1 MNEMSITITLG
12 ILVFALISFAMEWL
26 PVDFTALIV
35 AILLMV
41 FGIVTPEEGISGFS
55 NPATITVMAMF
66 ILSAGIS
73 RTGAIQV
80 VGDWLLKWGGKTTRQ
95 QTFVM
100 GGLVGS
106 ITAVINNTAVVAV
119 FLPIVE
125 DWCKKQKIPVSRMLM
140 PLSFATI
147 LGGTITLI
155 GTSTNLLAS
164 SVSERLGYGSFGLFQ
179 FTEAGLIKFVVGII
193 YLSLASSWL
202 LPNRNPTNNGSY
214 ESTYQLKDYVSELVI
229 SPRSNLIKESLRSS
243 EIQRKFD
250 IDVLEVIRDGIHFSQ
265 PLADKVLG
273 AGDILLVRGTKEE
286 LLRIRNERGLDIL
299 PDVKFQ
305 DDNLALQLTD
315 NEEGI
320 AEILILSN
328 SRLVGSTLKELRFRQ
343 RYNAT
348 VLAIR
353 RGEEILRDRLG
364 QVPLRFGDLLLVQ
377 GPRESLSGFQTTR
390 ELLVIEQGNREGLRL
405 DKAPIAV
412 AIGLGVIVMAAF
424 NIMPILVSALVG
436 VALMVLTGC
445 LKPGEIYGAVRWDV
459 IFLLAGLI
467 PMGIAM
473 EKSGATAWLAD
484 QLLVVGSNFSG
495 FWVLIFF
502 YFTTTI
508 LTEILSNNASVIL
521 MIPIAVKVAEAL
533 TLNPFAVMFTV
544 TFAASNSFMTPIGY
558 QTNTMVYSPG
568 GYRFRDFTRFGAPLS
583 LIQGIITP
591 FLVIWLYGLEG

>member
-1 MNEMSITITLG
+1 MSIALTLC
-12 ILVFALISFAMEWL
+12 ILILALISFALEWF
-26 PVDFTALIV
+26 PVDFTALVV

-41 FGIVTPEEGISGFS
+41 FGIVTPEEGVSGFS

-73 RTGAIQV
+73 RTGAIQI
-80 VGDWLLKWGGKTTRQ
+80 VGDWLMKWGGNTSQQ

-100 GGLVGS
+100 SGFVGS
-106 ITAVINNTAVVAV
+106 ITAVINNTAVVAI
-119 FLPIVE
+119 FLPIIE
-125 DWCKKQKIPVSRMLM
+125 EWCKKQKIPVSRMLM

-164 SVSERLGYGSFGLFQ
+164 SISEQLGYGTFSLFQ
-179 FTEAGLIKFVVGII
+179 FTEAGIIKFGIGII
-193 YLSLASSWL
+193 YLTFASSWL
-202 LPNRNPTNNGSY
+202 LPNRNPTNNGNSY
-214 ESTYQLKDYVSELVI
+214 EQSYQLKDYVSELVI
-229 SPRSNLIKESLRSS
+229 SPRSNLIKQTLRSS

-250 IDVLEVIRDGIHFSQ
+250 IDVLEIIRDGIHFSQ
-265 PLADKVLG
+265 PLADKVLK

-286 LLRIRNERGLDIL
+286 ILKIRDEKGLDIL
-299 PDVKFQ
+299 PAIKFK
-305 DDNLALQLTD
+305 DDNVASQLTD

-328 SRLVGSTLKELRFRQ
+328 SRLVGSNLKDLRFRQ

-353 RGEEILRDRLG
+353 RGEEVLRDRLG

-405 DKAPIAV
+405 EKASIAV
-412 AIGLGVIVMAAF
+412 AIVFGVIISAAL
-424 NIMPILVSALVG
+424 NLMPILVSALVG
-436 VALMVLTGC
+436 VVLMVLTGC
-445 LKPGEIYGAVRWDV
+445 LKPGEIYGAIRWDV

-473 EKSGATAWLAD
+473 EKSGATTWLAD
-484 QLLVVGSNFSG
+484 KILIVGNNFSG

-502 YFTTTI
+502 YFVTTI

-521 MIPIAVKVAEAL
+521 MIPIAVKVAESL
-533 TLNPFAVMFTV
+533 TINPFAIMFTV

-591 FLVIWLYGLEG
+591 FLVIWLYGL

>member
-1 MNEMSITITLG
+1 MSIALTLC
-12 ILVFALISFAMEWL
+12 ILILALISFALEWF
-26 PVDFTALIV
+26 PVDFTALVV

-73 RTGAIQV
+73 RTGAIQI
-80 VGDWLLKWGGKTTRQ
+80 VGDWLLKWGGNTSQQ

-100 GGLVGS
+100 SGFVGS
-106 ITAVINNTAVVAV
+106 ITAVINNTAVVAI
-119 FLPIVE
+119 FLPIIE
-125 DWCKKQKIPVSRMLM
+125 EWCKKQKIPVSRMLM

-164 SVSERLGYGSFGLFQ
+164 SISEQLGYGTFSLFQ
-179 FTEAGLIKFVVGII
+179 FTEAGIIKFGIGII
-193 YLSLASSWL
+193 YLTFASSWL
-202 LPNRNPTNNGSY
+202 LPNRNPTNNGNSY
-214 ESTYQLKDYVSELVI
+214 EQSYQLKDYVSELVI
-229 SPRSNLIKESLRSS
+229 SPRSNLIKQTLRSS

-250 IDVLEVIRDGIHFSQ
+250 IDVLEIIRDGIHFSQ
-265 PLADKVLG
+265 PLADKVLK

-286 LLRIRNERGLDIL
+286 ILKIRDEKGLDIL
-299 PDVKFQ
+299 PAIKFK
-305 DDNLALQLTD
+305 DDNVASQLTD

-328 SRLVGSTLKELRFRQ
+328 SRLVGSNLKDLRFRQ

-353 RGEEILRDRLG
+353 RGEEVLRDRLG

-405 DKAPIAV
+405 EKASIAV
-412 AIGLGVIVMAAF
+412 AIVFGVIISAAL
-424 NIMPILVSALVG
+424 NLMPILVSALVG
-436 VALMVLTGC
+436 VVLMVLTGC
-445 LKPGEIYGAVRWDV
+445 LKAGEIYGAIRWDV

-473 EKSGATAWLAD
+473 EKSGATTWLAD
-484 QLLVVGSNFSG
+484 KILIVGNNFSG

-502 YFTTTI
+502 YFVTTI

-521 MIPIAVKVAEAL
+521 MIPIAVKVAESL
-533 TLNPFAVMFTV
+533 TINPFAIMFTV

-591 FLVIWLYGLEG
+591 FLVIWLYGL

>member
-1 MNEMSITITLG
+1 MSIALTLA
-12 ILVFALISFAMEWL
+12 ILIFALICFATEWF
-26 PVDFTALIV
+26 PVDFTALLV

-73 RTGAIQV
+73 RTGAIQI
-80 VGDWLLKWGGKTTRQ
+80 VGDWLMKWGGETTQQ

-100 GGLVGS
+100 SGFVGS
-106 ITAVINNTAVVAV
+106 ITAVINNTAVVAI
-119 FLPIVE
+119 FLPIIE
-125 DWCKKQKIPVSRMLM
+125 EWCKKRKIPVSKMLM

-164 SVSERLGYGSFGLFQ
+164 SISDQLGYGKFSLFQ
-179 FTEAGLIKFVVGII
+179 FTEAGIIKFVIGII
-193 YLSLASSWL
+193 YLTFTSSWL
-202 LPNRNPTNNGSY
+202 LPNRNPTNNGNSY
-214 ESTYQLKDYVSELVI
+214 EQSYQLKDYVSELVI
-229 SPRSNLIKESLRSS
+229 SPRSNLVKQTLRSS

-250 IDVLEVIRDGIHFSQ
+250 IDVLEVIRNGTHFSQ
-265 PLADKVLG
+265 PLADKILN

-286 LLRIRNERGLDIL
+286 LLRIRDERGLDIL

-305 DDNLALQLTD
+305 DENLTSQLTD

-328 SRLVGSTLKELRFRQ
+328 SRLVGSTLKDLRFRQ

-353 RGEEILRDRLG
+353 RGEEVLRDRLG
-364 QVPLRFGDLLLVQ
+364 RVPLRFGDLLLVQ

-390 ELLVIEQGNREGLRL
+390 ELLVIERGNREGLRVE
-405 DKAPIAV
+405 KASIAV
-412 AIGLGVIVMAAF
+412 AIVVGVIISAGL
-424 NIMPILVSALVG
+424 NLMPILVSALVG
-436 VALMVLTGC
+436 VVFMVLTGC
-445 LKPGEIYGAVRWDV
+445 LKAGEIYGAIRWDV

-484 QLLVVGSNFSG
+484 KILLVGNNFSG

-502 YFTTTI
+502 YFITTI

-521 MIPIAVKVAEAL
+521 MIPIAVKVAESL
-533 TLNPFAVMFTV
+533 TLNPFAIMFTV

-591 FLVIWLYGLEG
+591 FLVIWLYGL

>member
-1 MNEMSITITLG
+1 MSIALTLC
-12 ILVFALISFAMEWL
+12 ILILALISFALEWF
-26 PVDFTALIV
+26 PVDFTALLV

-41 FGIVTPEEGISGFS
+41 FGIVTPEEGVSGFS

-73 RTGAIQV
+73 RTGAIQI
-80 VGDWLLKWGGKTTRQ
+80 VGDWLLKWGGNTSQQ

-100 GGLVGS
+100 SGFVGS
-106 ITAVINNTAVVAV
+106 ITAVINNTAVVAI
-119 FLPIVE
+119 FLPIIE
-125 DWCKKQKIPVSRMLM
+125 EWCKKQKIPVSRMLM

-164 SVSERLGYGSFGLFQ
+164 SISEQLGYGTFSLFQ
-179 FTEAGLIKFVVGII
+179 FTEAGIIKFGIGII
-193 YLSLASSWL
+193 YLTFASSWL
-202 LPNRNPTNNGSY
+202 LPNRNPTNNGNSY
-214 ESTYQLKDYVSELVI
+214 EQSYQLKDYVSELVI
-229 SPRSNLIKESLRSS
+229 SPRSNLIKQTLRSS

-250 IDVLEVIRDGIHFSQ
+250 IDVLEIIRDGIHFSQ
-265 PLADKVLG
+265 PLADKVLK

-286 LLRIRNERGLDIL
+286 ILKIRDEKGLDIL
-299 PDVKFQ
+299 PAIKFK
-305 DDNLALQLTD
+305 DDNVASQLTD

-328 SRLVGSTLKELRFRQ
+328 SRLVGSNLKDLRFRQ

-353 RGEEILRDRLG
+353 RGEEVLRDRLG

-405 DKAPIAV
+405 EKASIAV
-412 AIGLGVIVMAAF
+412 AIVFGVIISAAL
-424 NIMPILVSALVG
+424 NLMPILVSALVG
-436 VALMVLTGC
+436 VVLMVLTGC
-445 LKPGEIYGAVRWDV
+445 LKPGEIYGAIRWDV

-473 EKSGATAWLAD
+473 EKSGATTWLAD
-484 QLLVVGSNFSG
+484 KILIVGNNFSG

-502 YFTTTI
+502 YFVTTI

-521 MIPIAVKVAEAL
+521 MIPIAVKVAESL
-533 TLNPFAVMFTV
+533 TINPFAIMFTV

-591 FLVIWLYGLEG
+591 FLVIWLYGL

>member
-1 MNEMSITITLG
+1 MSIALTLC
-12 ILVFALISFAMEWL
+12 ILILALISFALEWF
-26 PVDFTALIV
+26 PVDFTALLV

-41 FGIVTPEEGISGFS
+41 FGIVTPEEGVSGFS

-73 RTGAIQV
+73 RTGAIQI
-80 VGDWLLKWGGKTTRQ
+80 VGDWLLKWGGNTSQQ

-100 GGLVGS
+100 SGFVGS
-106 ITAVINNTAVVAV
+106 ITAVINNTAVVAI
-119 FLPIVE
+119 FLPIIE
-125 DWCKKQKIPVSRMLM
+125 EWCKKQKIPVSRMLM

-164 SVSERLGYGSFGLFQ
+164 SISEQLGYGTFSLFQ
-179 FTEAGLIKFVVGII
+179 FTEAGIIKFGIGII
-193 YLSLASSWL
+193 YLTFASSWL
-202 LPNRNPTNNGSY
+202 LPNRNPTNNGNSY
-214 ESTYQLKDYVSELVI
+214 EQSYQLKDYVSELVI
-229 SPRSNLIKESLRSS
+229 SPRSNLIKQTLRSS

-250 IDVLEVIRDGIHFSQ
+250 IDVLEIIRDGIHFSQ
-265 PLADKVLG
+265 PLADKVLK

-286 LLRIRNERGLDIL
+286 ILKIRDEKGLDIL
-299 PDVKFQ
+299 PAIKFK
-305 DDNLALQLTD
+305 DDNVASQLTD

-328 SRLVGSTLKELRFRQ
+328 SRLVGSNLQDLRFRQ

-353 RGEEILRDRLG
+353 RGEEVLRDRLG

-405 DKAPIAV
+405 EKASIAV
-412 AIGLGVIVMAAF
+412 AIVFGVIISAAL
-424 NIMPILVSALVG
+424 NLMPILVSALVG
-436 VALMVLTGC
+436 VVLMVLTGC
-445 LKPGEIYGAVRWDV
+445 LKPGEIYGAIRWDV

-473 EKSGATAWLAD
+473 EKSGATTWLAD
-484 QLLVVGSNFSG
+484 KILIVGNNFSG

-502 YFTTTI
+502 YFVTTI

-521 MIPIAVKVAEAL
+521 MIPIAVKVAESL
-533 TLNPFAVMFTV
+533 TSNPFAIMFTV

-591 FLVIWLYGLEG
+591 FLVIWLYGL

>member
-66 ILSAGIS
+66 IISAGIS

-214 ESTYQLKDYVSELVI
+214 ENTYQLKDYVSELVI

-265 PLADKVLG
+265 PLADKVLA

-405 DKAPIAV
+405 DKALIAV

-568 GYRFRDFTRFGAPLS
+568 GYRFWDFTRFGAPLS
-583 LIQGIITP
+583 LLQGIITP

>member
-1 MNEMSITITLG
+1 MSIALTLC
-12 ILVFALISFAMEWL
+12 ILILALISFALEWF
-26 PVDFTALIV
+26 PVDFTALVV

-41 FGIVTPEEGISGFS
+41 FGIVTPEEGVSGFS

-73 RTGAIQV
+73 RTGAIQI
-80 VGDWLLKWGGKTTRQ
+80 VGDWLLKWGGNTSQQ

-100 GGLVGS
+100 SGFVGS
-106 ITAVINNTAVVAV
+106 ITAVINNTAVVAI
-119 FLPIVE
+119 FLPIIE
-125 DWCKKQKIPVSRMLM
+125 EWCKKQKIPVSRMLM

-164 SVSERLGYGSFGLFQ
+164 SISEQLGYGTFSLFQ
-179 FTEAGLIKFVVGII
+179 FTEAGIIKFGIGII
-193 YLSLASSWL
+193 YLTFASSWL
-202 LPNRNPTNNGSY
+202 LPNRNPTNNGNSY
-214 ESTYQLKDYVSELVI
+214 EQSYQLKDYVSELVI
-229 SPRSNLIKESLRSS
+229 SPRSNLIKQTLRSS

-250 IDVLEVIRDGIHFSQ
+250 IDVLEIIRDGIHFSQ
-265 PLADKVLG
+265 PLADKVLK

-286 LLRIRNERGLDIL
+286 ILKIRDEKGLDIL
-299 PDVKFQ
+299 PAIKFK
-305 DDNLALQLTD
+305 DDNVASQLTD

-328 SRLVGSTLKELRFRQ
+328 SRLVGSNLQDLRFRQ

-353 RGEEILRDRLG
+353 RGEEVLRDRLG

-405 DKAPIAV
+405 EKASIAV
-412 AIGLGVIVMAAF
+412 AIVFGVIISAAL
-424 NIMPILVSALVG
+424 NLMPILVSALVG
-436 VALMVLTGC
+436 VVLMVLTGC
-445 LKPGEIYGAVRWDV
+445 LKPGEIYGAIRWDV

-473 EKSGATAWLAD
+473 EKSGATTWLAD
-484 QLLVVGSNFSG
+484 KILIVGNNFSG

-502 YFTTTI
+502 YFVTTI

-521 MIPIAVKVAEAL
+521 MIPIAVKVAESL
-533 TLNPFAVMFTV
+533 TINPFAIMFTV

-591 FLVIWLYGLEG
+591 FLVIWLYGL

>member
-1 MNEMSITITLG
+1 MSIVLTLG
-12 ILVFALISFAMEWL
+12 ILTLALICFATEWF
-26 PVDFTALIV
+26 PVDFTALVV
-35 AILLMV
+35 AILLML
-41 FGIVTPEEGISGFS
+41 FGLVTPEEGISGFS

-73 RTGAIQV
+73 RTGAIQI
-80 VGDWLLKWGGKTTRQ
+80 VGDWLLKWGGKTNQQ
-95 QTFVM
+95 QTLVM
-100 GGLVGS
+100 GGLAGS
-106 ITAVINNTAVVAV
+106 ITAVINNTAVVAI
-119 FLPIVE
+119 FIPLVE
-125 DWCKKQKIPVSRMLM
+125 TWCKQRKIPVSKMLM

-164 SVSERLGYGSFGLFQ
+164 SISEKLGYGSFGLFQ
-179 FTEAGLIKFVVGII
+179 FTEVGLIKFIVGLI
-193 YLSLASSWL
+193 YISFASAWL
-202 LPNRNPTNNGSY
+202 LPNRRPANNGSY
-214 ESTYQLKDYVSELVI
+214 ETNYQLKDYVSELVI
-229 SPRSNLIKESLRSS
+229 SPRSNLIKQTLRSS

-265 PLADKVLG
+265 PLADKVLA

-286 LLRIRNERGLDIL
+286 LLRIREEKGLDIL

-305 DDNLALQLTD
+305 QENVASQLTD

-328 SRLVGSTLKELRFRQ
+328 SRLVGATLKDLRFRQ
-343 RYNAT
+343 RYNST

-353 RGEEILRDRLG
+353 RGEEVLRDRLG

-377 GPRESLSGFQTTR
+377 GPRESLAGFQTTR
-390 ELLVIEQGNREGLRL
+390 ELLVIEQSSREGLREE
-405 DKAPIAV
+405 KAPIAV
-412 AIGLGVIVMAAF
+412 AIICGVIVTAAF
-424 NIMPILVSALVG
+424 NIFPILVSALSG
-436 VALMVLTGC
+436 VALMVFTGC
-445 LKPGEIYGAVRWDV
+445 LKPGEIYGAIRWDV

-473 EKSGATAWLAD
+473 EKSGATEWLAD
-484 QLLVVGSNFSG
+484 QILLVGNNFSG
-495 FWVLIFF
+495 FWLLVFF
-502 YFTTTI
+502 YLTTTV
-508 LTEILSNNASVIL
+508 LTEILSNNASVVL
-521 MIPIAVKVAEAL
+521 MIPLAAKVAEAL

-568 GYRFRDFTRFGAPLS
+568 GYRFRDFTRFGLPLS
-583 LIQGIITP
+583 LIQGLITP
-591 FLVIWLYGLEG
+591 FLVIWFYGLEG

>member
-1 MNEMSITITLG
+1 MSIALTLG
-12 ILVFALISFAMEWL
+12 ILIFALICFATEWF

-35 AILLMV
+35 AILLML

-80 VGDWLLKWGGKTTRQ
+80 VGDWLLKWGGKTTHQ
-95 QTFVM
+95 QTFIM
-100 GGLVGS
+100 GGVVGG
-106 ITAVINNTAVVAV
+106 ITAFINNTAVVAV
-119 FLPIVE
+119 FLPIIE

-164 SVSERLGYGSFGLFQ
+164 SISEQLGYGSFGLFQ
-179 FTEAGLIKFVVGII
+179 FTEAGLIKFLIGLLYISMTS
-193 YLSLASSWL
+193 YWL
-202 LPNRNPTNNGSY
+202 LPNRTPVNNGSY
-214 ESTYQLKDYVSELVI
+214 AKTYELKDYVSELVI
-229 SPRSNLIKESLRSS
+229 SPRSNLIKQTLRSS

-265 PLADKVLG
+265 PLADKVLS

-286 LLRIRNERGLDIL
+286 LLRIRDERGLDIL

-305 DDNLALQLTD
+305 DDNVASQLTD
-315 NEEGI
+315 NEEGV

-328 SRLVGSTLKELRFRQ
+328 SRLVGSTLKDLRFRQ

-353 RGEEILRDRLG
+353 RGEEVLHDRLG

-405 DKAPIAV
+405 DKAPIAI
-412 AIGLGVIVMAAF
+412 AIGLAVVALAAF
-424 NIMPILVSALVG
+424 NVTPILVSALVG

-445 LKPGEIYGAVRWDV
+445 LKPGEIYGAIRWDV

-473 EKSGATAWLAD
+473 EKSGATDWLAD
-484 QLLVVGSNFSG
+484 KILIVGNNFSG

-502 YFTTTI
+502 YFVTTI

-521 MIPIAVKVAEAL
+521 MIPIAVKVAESL
-533 TLNPFAVMFTV
+533 TLNPFAIMFTV

-583 LIQGIITP
+583 ILQGIITP
-591 FLVIWLYGLEG
+591 FLVIWLYGL

>member
-1 MNEMSITITLG
+1 MSIALTLC
-12 ILVFALISFAMEWL
+12 ILILALISFALEWF
-26 PVDFTALIV
+26 PVDFTALLV

-41 FGIVTPEEGISGFS
+41 FGIVTPEEGVSGFS

-73 RTGAIQV
+73 RTGAIQI
-80 VGDWLLKWGGKTTRQ
+80 VGDWLMKWGGNTSQQ

-100 GGLVGS
+100 SGFVGS
-106 ITAVINNTAVVAV
+106 ITAVINNTAVVAI
-119 FLPIVE
+119 FLPIIE
-125 DWCKKQKIPVSRMLM
+125 EWCKKQKIPVSRMLM

-164 SVSERLGYGSFGLFQ
+164 SISEQLGYGTFSLFQ
-179 FTEAGLIKFVVGII
+179 FTEAGIIKFGIGII
-193 YLSLASSWL
+193 YLTFASSWL
-202 LPNRNPTNNGSY
+202 LPNRNPTNNGNSY
-214 ESTYQLKDYVSELVI
+214 EQSYQLKDYVSELVI
-229 SPRSNLIKESLRSS
+229 SPRSNLIKQTLRSS

-250 IDVLEVIRDGIHFSQ
+250 IDVLEIIRDGIHFSQ
-265 PLADKVLG
+265 PLADKVLK

-286 LLRIRNERGLDIL
+286 ILKIRDEKGLDIL
-299 PDVKFQ
+299 PAIKFK
-305 DDNLALQLTD
+305 DDNVASQLTD

-328 SRLVGSTLKELRFRQ
+328 SRLVGSNLQDLRFRQ

-353 RGEEILRDRLG
+353 RGEEVLRDRLG

-405 DKAPIAV
+405 EKASIAV
-412 AIGLGVIVMAAF
+412 AIVFGVIISAAL
-424 NIMPILVSALVG
+424 NLMPILVSALVG
-436 VALMVLTGC
+436 VVLMVLTGC
-445 LKPGEIYGAVRWDV
+445 LKPGEIYGAIRWDV

-473 EKSGATAWLAD
+473 EKSGATTWLAD
-484 QLLVVGSNFSG
+484 KILIVGNNFSG

-502 YFTTTI
+502 YFVTTI

-521 MIPIAVKVAEAL
+521 MIPIAVKVAESL
-533 TLNPFAVMFTV
+533 TINPFAIMFTV

-591 FLVIWLYGLEG
+591 FLVIWLYGL

>member
-1 MNEMSITITLG
+1 MSIAITLS
-12 ILVFALISFAMEWL
+12 ILIFALICFATEWL
-26 PVDFTALIV
+26 PVDFIALIV

-80 VGDWLLKWGGKTTRQ
+80 VGDWLIKWGGKTTSQ

-100 GGLVGS
+100 GGFVGS
-106 ITAVINNTAVVAV
+106 ITAFINNTAVVAV
-119 FLPIVE
+119 FLPIIE
-125 DWCKKQKIPVSRMLM
+125 DWCKKQKIPVSKMLM
-140 PLSFATI
+140 PLSYATI

-164 SVSERLGYGSFGLFQ
+164 SISEQLGYGSFGLFQ
-179 FTEAGLIKFVVGII
+179 FTEAGIIKFIIGIV
-193 YLSLASSWL
+193 YLSLTSAWL
-202 LPNRNPTNNGSY
+202 LPNRIPTNNGSSY
-214 ESTYQLKDYVSELVI
+214 TQEYQLKEYVSELVV
-229 SPRSNLIKESLRSS
+229 SPRSNLIKQTLRSS

-250 IDVLEVIRDGIHFSQ
+250 VDVLEIIRDGIHFSQ
-265 PLADKVLG
+265 PLADKVLA
-273 AGDILLVRGTKEE
+273 AGDILLVRGTKDE
-286 LLRIRNERGLDIL
+286 LLRIRDERGLDIL

-305 DDNLALQLTD
+305 DDNIASQLTD

-328 SRLVGSTLKELRFRQ
+328 SRLVGSTLKDLRFRQ

-353 RGEEILRDRLG
+353 RGEEVLRDRLG
-364 QVPLRFGDLLLVQ
+364 QIPLRFGDLLLVQ
-377 GPRESLSGFQTTR
+377 GPRESLLGFQTTR

-405 DKAPIAV
+405 EKAPIAV
-412 AIGLGVIVMAAF
+412 GIGFGVIIMAAL
-424 NIMPILVSALVG
+424 NIMPILVSSLAG

-445 LKPGEIYGAVRWDV
+445 LKPGEIYGAIRWDV

-484 QLLVVGSNFSG
+484 KILLVGNNFSG
-495 FWVLIFF
+495 FWLLIFF
-502 YFTTTI
+502 YFVTTI

-521 MIPIAVKVAEAL
+521 MIPLAVKVAESL
-533 TLNPFAVMFTV
+533 SLNPFAIMFTV

-583 LIQGIITP
+583 LLQGILTP

>member
-1 MNEMSITITLG
+1 MSIALTLG
-12 ILVFALISFAMEWL
+12 ILIFALICFATEWF
-26 PVDFTALIV
+26 PVDFTALVV

-73 RTGAIQV
+73 RTGAIQI
-80 VGDWLLKWGGKTTRQ
+80 VGDWLLKWGGKKTQQ

-100 GGLVGS
+100 GTLVGG
-106 ITAVINNTAVVAV
+106 ITAFINNTAVVAV
-119 FLPIVE
+119 FIPIVE

-147 LGGTITLI
+147 LGGTLTLI

-164 SVSERLGYGSFGLFQ
+164 SISEQLGYGKFGLFQ
-179 FTEAGLIKFVVGII
+179 FTEAGFIKFIVGII
-193 YLSLASSWL
+193 YLALASPWL
-202 LPNRNPTNNGSY
+202 LPNRSKNNNNNDSY
-214 ESTYQLKDYVSELVI
+214 EKTYQLKDYVSELVI
-229 SPRSNLIKESLRSS
+229 SPRSNLIKETLRSS

-250 IDVLEVIRDGIHFSQ
+250 VDVLEIIRNGIHFSQ
-265 PLADKVLG
+265 PFADKVLA

-286 LLRIRNERGLDIL
+286 LLRIRDERGLDIL
-299 PDVKFQ
+299 PDIKFQ
-305 DDNLALQLTD
+305 EENLTEQLTD

-328 SRLVGSTLKELRFRQ
+328 SRLVGSTLKDIRFRQ

-353 RGEEILRDRLG
+353 RGEEVLNDRLG
-364 QVPLRFGDLLLVQ
+364 QTPLRFGDLLLVQ

-390 ELLVIEQGNREGLRL
+390 ELLVIEQSSREGLRL
-405 DKAPIAV
+405 EKAAIAI
-412 AIGLGVIVMAAF
+412 AIGVGIIVAAAL
-424 NIMPILVSALVG
+424 NLMPILVSALVG
-436 VALMVLTGC
+436 VVLMVLTGC
-445 LKPGEIYGAVRWDV
+445 LKPGEIYGAIRWDV

-473 EKSGATAWLAD
+473 EKSGATSWLAD
-484 QLLVVGSNFSG
+484 KILIVGNNFSG

-502 YFTTTI
+502 YFITTI

-533 TLNPFAVMFTV
+533 TINPFAIMFTV

-591 FLVIWLYGLEG
+591 FLVIWLYGL

>member
-1 MNEMSITITLG
+1 MSIALTLF
-12 ILVFALISFAMEWL
+12 ILALALICFATEWF
-26 PVDFTALIV
+26 PIDFTALVV

-41 FGIVTPEEGISGFS
+41 FGLVTPEEGISGFS

-73 RTGAIQV
+73 RTGAIQI
-80 VGDWLLKWGGKTTRQ
+80 VGEWLLKWGGKTNQQ

-106 ITAVINNTAVVAV
+106 ITAVINNTAVVAI
-119 FLPIVE
+119 FIPLIE
-125 DWCKKQKIPVSRMLM
+125 SWCKRRKIPVSRMLM

-164 SVSERLGYGSFGLFQ
+164 SISEKLGYGSFGLFQ
-179 FTEAGLIKFVVGII
+179 FTEVGLIKFIVGLI
-193 YLSLASSWL
+193 YITFASAWL

-214 ESTYQLKDYVSELVI
+214 ETNYQLKDYVSELVI
-229 SPRSNLIKESLRSS
+229 SPRSNLIKQTLRSS
-243 EIQRKFD
+243 EVQRKFD
-250 IDVLEVIRDGIHFSQ
+250 IDVLEIIRDGIHFSQ
-265 PLADKVLG
+265 PLADKVLA
-273 AGDILLVRGTKEE
+273 AGDILLVRGSKEE
-286 LLRIRNERGLDIL
+286 LLRIREEKGLDIL

-305 DDNLALQLTD
+305 DENIASQLTD

-320 AEILILSN
+320 AEVLILSN
-328 SRLVGSTLKELRFRQ
+328 SRLVGSNLKELRFRQ
-343 RYNAT
+343 RYNST

-353 RGEEILRDRLG
+353 RGEEILRERLG

-377 GPRESLSGFQTTR
+377 GPRESLAGFQTTR
-390 ELLVIEQGNREGLRL
+390 ELLVIEQSSREGLRE

-412 AIGLGVIVMAAF
+412 AIVLGVIVMAAF
-424 NIMPILVSALVG
+424 KIMPILVSALAG
-436 VALMVLTGC
+436 VALMVFTGC
-445 LKPGEIYGAVRWDV
+445 LKPGEIYGAIRWDV

-473 EKSGATAWLAD
+473 ENSGATEWLAD
-484 QLLVVGSNFSG
+484 QLLFIGNNFSG
-495 FWVLIFF
+495 FWVLVFF
-502 YFTTTI
+502 YFATTI
-508 LTEILSNNASVIL
+508 LTEVLSNNASVIL
-521 MIPIAVKVAEAL
+521 MIPIATKVAESLA
-533 TLNPFAVMFTV
+533 LNPFAIMFTV

-568 GYRFRDFTRFGAPLS
+568 GYRFRDFTRFGAPLT

-591 FLVIWLYGLEG
+591 FLIIWFYGLER

>member
-1 MNEMSITITLG
+1 MSIVLTLC
-12 ILVFALISFAMEWL
+12 ILVLALICFATEWF
-26 PVDFTALIV
+26 PVDFTALVV

-41 FGIVTPEEGISGFS
+41 FGLVTPEEGISGFS

-73 RTGAIQV
+73 KTGAIQI
-80 VGDWLLKWGGKTTRQ
+80 VGEWLLKWGGKTNQQ

-100 GGLVGS
+100 GGLAGT
-106 ITAVINNTAVVAV
+106 ITAVINNTAVVAI
-119 FLPIVE
+119 FIPLIE
-125 DWCKKQKIPVSRMLM
+125 NWCKRRKIPVSRMLM

-164 SVSERLGYGSFGLFQ
+164 SISEKLGYGAFSLFQ
-179 FTEAGLIKFVVGII
+179 FTEVGLIKFIVGLI
-193 YLSLASSWL
+193 YITFASVWL

-214 ESTYQLKDYVSELVI
+214 ENNYQLKDYVSELVI
-229 SPRSNLIKESLRSS
+229 SPRSNLIKQTLRSS
-243 EIQRKFD
+243 EVQRKFD
-250 IDVLEVIRDGIHFSQ
+250 IDVLEIIRDGIHFSQ
-265 PLADKVLG
+265 PLGDKVLA
-273 AGDILLVRGTKEE
+273 AGDILLVRGSKEE
-286 LLRIRNERGLDIL
+286 LLQIREEKGLDIL
-299 PDVKFQ
+299 PDVKFK
-305 DDNLALQLTD
+305 DENIASQLTD

-320 AEILILSN
+320 AEVLILSN

-343 RYNAT
+343 RYNST

-353 RGEEILRDRLG
+353 RGEEVLRDRLG

-377 GPRESLSGFQTTR
+377 GPRESLAGFQTTR
-390 ELLVIEQGNREGLRL
+390 ELLVIEQSSREGLRE

-412 AIGLGVIVMAAF
+412 AIIVGVIITAAF
-424 NIMPILVSALVG
+424 NIMPILVSALAG

-445 LKPGEIYGAVRWDV
+445 LKPGEIYGAIRWDV

-473 EKSGATAWLAD
+473 ENSGATAWLAD
-484 QLLVVGSNFSG
+484 QLLFIGNHFSG
-495 FWVLIFF
+495 FWVLAFF
-502 YFTTTI
+502 YFATTI

-521 MIPIAVKVAEAL
+521 MIPIAVKVAESL
-533 TLNPFAVMFTV
+533 TINPFAIMFTV

-558 QTNTMVYSPG
+558 QTNTMVYSLG

-591 FLVIWLYGLEG
+591 FLIIWFYGLEG

>member
-1 MNEMSITITLG
+1 MSIAITLA
-12 ILVFALISFAMEWL
+12 ILIFALICFATEWF
-26 PVDFTALIV
+26 PVDFIALIV

-41 FGIVTPEEGISGFS
+41 FGVVTPEEGISGFS

-73 RTGAIQV
+73 RTGALQV
-80 VGDWLLKWGGKTTRQ
+80 VGDWLMKWGGKTTPQ

-100 GGLVGS
+100 GGFVGS
-106 ITAVINNTAVVAV
+106 ITAFINNTAVVAV

-164 SVSERLGYGSFGLFQ
+164 SISERLGYGSFGLFQ
-179 FTEAGLIKFVVGII
+179 FTEAGIIKFIIGII
-193 YLSLASSWL
+193 YLSLTSFWL
-202 LPNRNPTNNGSY
+202 LPNRSPTNNGSY
-214 ESTYQLKDYVSELVI
+214 SQQYQLKEYVSELVV
-229 SPRSNLIKESLRSS
+229 SPRSNLINQTLRSS

-250 IDVLEVIRDGIHFSQ
+250 VDVLEIIRDGIHFSQ
-265 PLADKVLG
+265 PLADKVLA

-286 LLRIRNERGLDIL
+286 LLRVRDERGLDIL
-299 PDVKFQ
+299 PDIKFQ
-305 DDNLALQLTD
+305 DDNNIASQLTD

-328 SRLVGSTLKELRFRQ
+328 SRLVGSTLKDLRFRQ

-353 RGEEILRDRLG
+353 RGEELLRDRLG
-364 QVPLRFGDLLLVQ
+364 QIPLRFGDLLLVQ
-377 GPRESLSGFQTTR
+377 GPRESLLGFQTTR

-405 DKAPIAV
+405 EKAPIAV
-412 AIGLGVIVMAAF
+412 AIGLGVIVMAAL
-424 NIMPILVSALVG
+424 NILPILVSSLVG

-445 LKPGEIYGAVRWDV
+445 LKPGEIYGAIRWDV

-467 PMGIAM
+467 PLGIAM
-473 EKSGATAWLAD
+473 EKSGATEWLAD
-484 QLLVVGSNFSG
+484 KMLLVGNQFSG
-495 FWVLIFF
+495 IWVLIFF
-502 YFTTTI
+502 YFVTTI

-521 MIPIAVKVAEAL
+521 MIPLAVEVAESLA
-533 TLNPFAVMFTV
+533 LNPFAVMFTV

-583 LIQGIITP
+583 LLQGIITP
-591 FLVIWLYGLEG
+591 FLVIWLYGLDG

>member
-1 MNEMSITITLG
+1 MSIEIALTLTIL
-12 ILVFALISFAMEWL
+12 ILALVSFAMEWF

-35 AILLMV
+35 AILLMI

-66 ILSAGIS
+66 ILSAGIA
-73 RTGAIQV
+73 RTGAIQI
-80 VGDWLLKWGGKTTRQ
+80 VGDWLLKWGGKTIEQ

-100 GGLVGS
+100 GGFVGS
-106 ITAVINNTAVVAV
+106 ITAFINNTAVVAV
-119 FLPIVE
+119 FLPIIE
-125 DWCKKQKIPVSRMLM
+125 DWCKKQKIPISKMLM

-164 SVSERLGYGSFGLFQ
+164 SISEQLGYGKFGLFE
-179 FTEAGLIKFVVGII
+179 FTGAGLIKFMVGMI
-193 YLSLASSWL
+193 YLTFASSWL
-202 LPNRNPTNNGSY
+202 LPDRDPVNNGYY
-214 ESTYQLKDYVSELVI
+214 EKSYQLKDYVSELVI
-229 SPRSNLIKESLRSS
+229 SPRSNLINQTLRSS

-250 IDVLEVIRDGIHFSQ
+250 IDVLEIIRNGTHFSQ
-265 PLADKVLG
+265 PLGDKVLS

-286 LLRIRNERGLDIL
+286 LLKTRDEKGLDIL
-299 PDVKFQ
+299 PAVKFQ
-305 DDNLALQLTD
+305 DETVTSQLTD

-328 SRLVGSTLKELRFRQ
+328 SRLVGSTLKDLRFRQ

-353 RGEEILRDRLG
+353 RGEEVLRDRLG

-390 ELLVIEQGNREGLRL
+390 ELLVIEQSSREGLRL
-405 DKAPIAV
+405 EKASIAV
-412 AIGLGVIVMAAF
+412 MITLGVIVSAAL
-424 NIMPILVSALVG
+424 NLMPILVSALAG

-445 LKPGEIYGAVRWDV
+445 LKAGEIYGAIRWDV

-473 EKSGATAWLAD
+473 EKSGATSWLAD
-484 QLLVVGSNFSG
+484 QLLMVGNNFSG

-502 YFTTTI
+502 YFVTTI
-508 LTEILSNNASVIL
+508 LTEILSNNAAVIL
-521 MIPIAVKVAEAL
+521 MIPIAVKVAESL
-533 TLNPFAVMFTV
+533 TINPLAVMFTV

-591 FLVIWLYGLEG
+591 FLVIWLYGL

>member
-1 MNEMSITITLG
+1 MSIALTLC
-12 ILVFALISFAMEWL
+12 ILVLALICFATEWF
-26 PVDFTALIV
+26 PVDFTALVV

-41 FGIVTPEEGISGFS
+41 FGLVTPEEGISGFS

-73 RTGAIQV
+73 RTGAIQI
-80 VGDWLLKWGGKTTRQ
+80 VGEWLLKWGGKNNQQ

-100 GGLVGS
+100 GGLAGS
-106 ITAVINNTAVVAV
+106 ITAVINNTAVVAI
-119 FLPIVE
+119 FIPLIE
-125 DWCKKQKIPVSRMLM
+125 TWCKRRKIPVSRMLM

-164 SVSERLGYGSFGLFQ
+164 SISEKLGYGSFGLFQ
-179 FTEAGLIKFVVGII
+179 FTEVGLIKFIVGLM
-193 YLSLASSWL
+193 YLTFASAWL

-214 ESTYQLKDYVSELVI
+214 ETNYQLKDYVSELVI
-229 SPRSNLIKESLRSS
+229 SPRSNLIKQTLRSS
-243 EIQRKFD
+243 EVQRKFD
-250 IDVLEVIRDGIHFSQ
+250 IDVLEIIRDGVHFSQ
-265 PLADKVLG
+265 PLGDKVLA
-273 AGDILLVRGTKEE
+273 AGDILLVRGSKEE
-286 LLRIRNERGLDIL
+286 LLRIREEKGLDIL

-305 DDNLALQLTD
+305 DENIASQLTD

-320 AEILILSN
+320 AELLILSN
-328 SRLVGSTLKELRFRQ
+328 SRLVGSNLKELRFRQ
-343 RYNAT
+343 RYNST

-353 RGEEILRDRLG
+353 RGEEVLRDRLG

-377 GPRESLSGFQTTR
+377 GPRESLAGFQTTR
-390 ELLVIEQGNREGLRL
+390 ELLVIEQSSREGLRE

-412 AIGLGVIVMAAF
+412 AIIVGVIITAAF
-424 NIMPILVSALVG
+424 NIMPILVSALAG

-445 LKPGEIYGAVRWDV
+445 LKPGEIYGAIRWDV

-473 EKSGATAWLAD
+473 EKSGATEWLAD
-484 QLLVVGSNFSG
+484 QLLLIGNNFSG
-495 FWVLIFF
+495 FWILVFF
-502 YFTTTI
+502 YFATTI

-521 MIPIAVKVAEAL
+521 MIPIAAKVAESLA
-533 TLNPFAVMFTV
+533 LNPFAIMFTV

-591 FLVIWLYGLEG
+591 FLIIWFYGLEG

>member
-1 MNEMSITITLG
+1 MSIALTLG
-12 ILVFALISFAMEWL
+12 ILIFALICFATEWF
-26 PVDFTALIV
+26 PVDFTALVV

-73 RTGAIQV
+73 RTGAIQI
-80 VGDWLLKWGGKTTRQ
+80 VGDWLLKWGGKKTQQ

-100 GGLVGS
+100 GTLVGG
-106 ITAVINNTAVVAV
+106 ITAFINNTAVVAV
-119 FLPIVE
+119 FIPIVE

-147 LGGTITLI
+147 LGGTLTLI

-164 SVSERLGYGSFGLFQ
+164 SISEQLGYGKFGLFQ
-179 FTEAGLIKFVVGII
+179 FTEAGFIKFIVGII
-193 YLSLASSWL
+193 YLALASPWL
-202 LPNRNPTNNGSY
+202 LPNRSKNNNNNDSY
-214 ESTYQLKDYVSELVI
+214 EKTYQLKDYVSELVI
-229 SPRSNLIKESLRSS
+229 SPRSNLIKETLRSS

-250 IDVLEVIRDGIHFSQ
+250 VDVLEIIRNGIHFSQ
-265 PLADKVLG
+265 PFADKVLA

-286 LLRIRNERGLDIL
+286 LLRIRDERGLDIL
-299 PDVKFQ
+299 PDIKFQ
-305 DDNLALQLTD
+305 EENLTEQLTD

-328 SRLVGSTLKELRFRQ
+328 SRLVGSTLKDIRFRQ

-353 RGEEILRDRLG
+353 RGEEVLNDRLG
-364 QVPLRFGDLLLVQ
+364 QTPLRFGDLLLVQ

-390 ELLVIEQGNREGLRL
+390 ELLVIEQSSREGLRL
-405 DKAPIAV
+405 EKAAIAI
-412 AIGLGVIVMAAF
+412 AIGVGIIVAAAL
-424 NIMPILVSALVG
+424 NLMPILVSALVG
-436 VALMVLTGC
+436 VVLMVLTGC
-445 LKPGEIYGAVRWDV
+445 LKPGEIYGAIRWDV

-473 EKSGATAWLAD
+473 EKSGATSWLAD
-484 QLLVVGSNFSG
+484 KILIVGNNFSG

-502 YFTTTI
+502 YFVTTI

-533 TLNPFAVMFTV
+533 TINPFAIMFTV

-591 FLVIWLYGLEG
+591 FLVIWLYGL